1 MEHAR
6 LSLMSASD
14 YLEMEQA
21 SDVRHEFVAG
31 QVFAMVGVRDS
42 HNIVALN
49 ISFALQTQVR
59 GRCNVFM
66 SDVKLRID
74 AADAYYYPDVFVTCD
89 QRDTD
94 PYVKRH
100 ASLVVEV
107 LSPRTEGIDRREKLR
122 NYRLI
127 ESLSEY
133 VIVSIEDRC
142 VELYRREAG
151 AEWHLYRYGVQES
164 MELRSVGAQLA
175 LSEVFE
181 GVGVQ

>member
-6 LSLMSASD
+6 LSLMSVAD

-31 QVFAMVGVRDS
+31 QIFAMVGVRDS
-42 HNIVALN
+42 HNSVALN
-49 ISFALQTQVR
+49 IASALQAQLR
-59 GRCNVFM
+59 GRCKVYIG
-66 SDVKLRID
+66 DVKLRVD
-74 AADAYYYPDVFVTCD
+74 AADAFYYPDVFVTCD
-89 QRDTD
+89 PSDND
-94 PYVKRH
+94 PYVKRY
-100 ASLVVEV
+100 ASLVFEV

-133 VIVSIEDRC
+133 AIVSIEDRC
-142 VELYRREAG
+142 IELYRREAG
-151 AEWHLYRYGVQES
+151 AEWHLYRYGAQES
-164 MELRSVGAQLA
+164 MELRSLAAQLA
-175 LSEVFE
+175 LADVFE

>member
-6 LSLMSASD
+6 LSFVSASH
-14 YLEMEQA
+14 YLAMEQL
-21 SDVRHEFVAG
+21 SDVRHEYWAG
-31 QVFAMVGVRDS
+31 EVFALEGVRDS
-42 HNIVALN
+42 HNVVAMN
-49 ISFALQTQVR
+49 IAFALRTQVR

-89 QRDTD
+89 PRDTD

-133 VIVSIEDRC
+133 AIVSIEDRC

-151 AEWHLYRYGVQES
+151 AEWHLYRYGAHES
-164 MELRSVGAQLA
+164 MELRSVGAHLA
-175 LSEVFE
+175 LADVFE